1 MSTRLIAVLLA
12 LCLAGCGGSSNSA
25 LNPAFQPEVA
35 NNTDNFQFQSTGVTN
50 VTQTLRY
57 TWVNTGIRAT
67 IDQACAITA
76 GTAVVNVRD
85 SQGAMVYSA
94 GLQNNG
100 SFTSVAGQTGNWQI
114 EVVLSGVSGTLN
126 FRVQKTP

>member
-1 MSTRLIAVLLA
+1 MSTRMIAVLLA

-35 NNTDNFQFQSTGVTN
+35 NNTDNFQFQSTGVRN

-67 IDQACAITA
+67 IDQACAITS

>member
-1 MSTRLIAVLLA
+1 
-12 LCLAGCGGSSNSA
+12 
-25 LNPAFQPEVA
+25 
-35 NNTDNFQFQSTGVTN
+35 

-114 EVVLSGVSGTLN
+114 EVVLTGVSGTLN